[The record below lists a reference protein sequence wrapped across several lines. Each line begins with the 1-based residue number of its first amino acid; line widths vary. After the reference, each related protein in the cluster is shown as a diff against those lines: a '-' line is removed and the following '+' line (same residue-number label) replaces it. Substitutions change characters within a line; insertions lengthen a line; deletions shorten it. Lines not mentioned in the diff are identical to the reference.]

1 MNNLNNLEDKE
12 DEIEIVNPDCPLF
25 KKIQN
30 WNLIASVE
38 EVEEKIE
45 FLKNLKSKGKLEK
58 FLPEILQKEIER
70 EINMME
76 TKLLLGE
83 LPEILDENILRRRCP
98 YYLIECPGGEGQ
110 VENCLGNSLVKS
122 ILFRKKIL
130 FEGIQPKCDLVTAC
144 LEFLK
149 ENIQDTKKILQANE
163 DLFQKM
169 KSIQGGKQKISS
181 QVSTFFYCIY
191 DLCRLVLTLQDI
203 IKETLNLE
211 EDDFNNV

>member
-1 MNNLNNLEDKE
+1 MNNLNNLENKE

-45 FLKNLKSKGKLEK
+45 FLKNLKNKGKLEK

-83 LPEILDENILRRRCP
+83 LPEILDENILHKRCP
-98 YYLIECPGGEGQ
+98 YYLVECPGGEEQ
-110 VENCLGNSLVKS
+110 VENCLGNSLIKS

-130 FEGIQPKCDLVTAC
+130 FDGIRVKCDLITYC
-144 LEFLK
+144 SELLK
-149 ENIQDTKKILQANE
+149 ENIRDIKEILQIDE
-163 DLFQKM
+163 ILFQKI
-169 KSIQGGKQKISS
+169 KSLQKDEQKLNFPID
-181 QVSTFFYCIY
+181 TLLYCIY
-191 DLCRLVLTLQDI
+191 SLSHLILILQGTV
-203 IKETLNLE
+203 KEILNLKE
-211 EDDFNNV
+211 NNDKRI